1 MFDWMRLKRTYIAF
15 DKKINIY
22 SFSSCIPFILS
33 LAPIARKLIL
43 LITFYTLLQLCNIFN
58 VACFCGWLSR
68 IVFSCVVLSLRIVA
82 CLWDYSDFYVVADF
96 HVSQSLLSLPHPFYS
111 VPRRIR
117 HKDITIFLLM
127 LDSCHFNSVRCVLNN
142 EMGFNATYM
151 KHQFKWNLPIN

>member
-111 VPRRIR
+111 VLRHIR
-117 HKDITIFLLM
+117 HKDITIIFFWCWIVVILTAYAVCWTTKWVSM
-127 LDSCHFNSVRCVLNN
+127 PHTWNINSN
-142 EMGFNATYM
+142 GIY
-151 KHQFKWNLPIN
+151 Q